1 MMKQS
6 WIALIIGY
14 ILDLILGDPHSWWH
28 PVQGIG
34 YIITKTEKILR
45 KIFSKNEKSER
56 IAGGVLVGIVLT
68 VVLLSAFSDK
78 ITER

>member
-14 ILDLILGDPHSWWH
+14 ILDLILGDPHNWWH

-45 KIFSKNEKSER
+45 KMFPKE
-56 IAGGVLVGIVLT
+56 
-68 VVLLSAFSDK
+68 
-78 ITER
+78 